1 MPLILAPTP
10 RRHLI
15 DNSASQHWLHSSY
28 LSPPSSRPISPL
40 SQASQQYDDWNGS
53 GSDITH
59 FPEKISTSSKNQ
71 QPTTS
76 PSFRQSALPNTVR
89 RRIIS
94 SSVSLQSRNIHELF
108 EPKQGQM
115 QGKNNETAHLSD
127 STDTV
132 AGTSYRYV
140 EKRRNSGQGEGL
152 MQMGTPEPMEPA
164 MGRRWLRWMHKRG
177 LKQWVVPG
185 IMGASTLV
193 KLLIGLGP
201 YSGSCSWPLW
211 NGWCTK
217 HFVF

>member
-40 SQASQQYDDWNGS
+40 SQASQQHDDWNGS
-53 GSDITH
+53 GSDIAH
-59 FPEKISTSSKNQ
+59 SSEKISTSSKN

-76 PSFRQSALPNTVR
+76 PSFRQSVVPNTVR
-89 RRIIS
+89 RRMIS
-94 SSVSLQSRNIHELF
+94 NSVSLQSRNIHEFF
-108 EPKQGQM
+108 EPKQDQM
-115 QGKNNETAHLSD
+115 QRKNNETAHLSD
-127 STDTV
+127 STDT
-132 AGTSYRYV
+132 AQGTSYRCV
-140 EKRRNSGQGEGL
+140 EKRRNPGQGEGL

-164 MGRRWLRWMHKRG
+164 MGRRWLRWMHKTG
-177 LKQWVVPG
+177 LKQWVLPG

-201 YSGSCSWPLW
+201 YSGSCFWLL
-211 NGWCTK
+211 
-217 HFVF
+217 